1 MNIQIKYLSFTMV
14 PEAGLI
20 IKIEKIS
27 KNASSLSL
35 KKNIVANLNRKFQFY
50 YSLNAESYIG
60 EINEGQGQG
69 QYSKEMSE
77 TDYLKRPDLSQTNR
91 DLIMISTN
99 KVPQITN
106 PPISNSVREE
116 KNVDNATPSQN
127 ELDNEI
133 KNRKNY
139 ADNIHI
145 LRLFENV
152 IREIDEMRTEEKE
165 EIEQLEQRENESV
178 FNKAEDKDDYND
190 DKGFEVKSI
199 FKSRKQF
206 FDVINQHTVPKVI
219 KNLKWGGNILVI
231 CLIIIAF
238 ASHFVSVIEFQE
250 ITETLN
256 LKFLQDRTISEFIYI
271 VENIQYLILLNQGLF
286 GSKKTILEQQ
296 YKNEI
301 IKSLT
306 LIENIQNTFQISRDQ
321 ISEKQKSLLTTD
333 TIEIFF
339 NSSSSQFFDLN
350 QASQQLI
357 SKSFNVINLNLSAFS
372 LDEPNIFFVMYNM
385 FNDYHINMK
394 KMSDYYVNDLNY
406 KIEHKKSIFLILLIM
421 SVLLNFAAIIILIP
435 LVLEVTLSKDKILT
449 LFLDIPPRVLKKLC
463 LKCENFL
470 TNLQVGEEDD
480 IASERSEA
488 MLDEED
494 DDNDEASGNSET
506 DAGKVKKRRRRK
518 KTKNGSRG
526 QKKFYLMMI
535 LGVLIFEI
543 YFGMNYFFSEKLIN
557 GLVPLIAEAND
568 TSNAESVFSFYL
580 LALR

>member
-1 MNIQIKYLSFTMV
+1 MV

-20 IKIEKIS
+20 IKFEKIS
-27 KNASSLSL
+27 KNTSSLAL
-35 KKNIVANLNRKFQFY
+35 KKNNIASVNQKFQFY
-50 YSLNAESYIG
+50 YSLNIESYIG
-60 EINEGQGQG
+60 EIYEDQYPNEMG
-69 QYSKEMSE
+69 E
-77 TDYLKRPDLSQTNR
+77 TDYLKRQDFSQTNR
-91 DLIMISTN
+91 NSIIISTD
-99 KVPQITN
+99 KDKAPKITN
-106 PPISNSVREE
+106 PLPSNITACEE
-116 KNVDNATPSQN
+116 KNGDIPFPSQN
-127 ELDNEI
+127 ELDIEI

-152 IREIDEMRTEEKE
+152 IHEIDEMKTEEKE

-190 DKGFEVKSI
+190 DKGFEIKSI

-219 KNLKWGGNILVI
+219 SHLKWGGNILVV
-231 CLIIIAF
+231 CLIAVAF
-238 ASHFVSVIEFQE
+238 ASHFVSVIEFKE
-250 ITETLN
+250 ITDTLN

-271 VENIQYLILLNQGLF
+271 VENIQYLILLNKGLF
-286 GSKKTILEQQ
+286 GSQTIILEQN
-296 YKNEI
+296 YKNDI

-306 LIENIQNTFQISRDQ
+306 LIENIQNTFQISREQ

-333 TIEIFF
+333 TVEIFF

-357 SKSFNVINLNLSAFS
+357 SKSFNVINLNLSVFS
-372 LDEPNIFFVMYNM
+372 LQEPNIFFVMYNM
-385 FNDYHINMK
+385 FNDYHINMQ

-406 KIEHKKSIFLILLIM
+406 KIEHKKSIFLILLII

-435 LVLEVTLSKDKILT
+435 LVLKVTLSKDKILT
-449 LFLDIPPRVLKKLC
+449 LFLDIPPRVLKKLS

-480 IASERSEA
+480 VASERSEA

-494 DDNDEASGNSET
+494 EDNDEVSGNSET
-506 DAGKVKKRRRRK
+506 DAGKVKRRRRRK
-518 KTKNGSRG
+518 KTKNTSRG
-526 QKKFYLMMI
+526 QKNFYFMMI
-535 LGVLIFEI
+535 FGVLIFEI

-557 GLVPLIAEAND
+557 GLVPLIAEANN
-568 TSNAESVFSFYL
+568 TSKAESVFSFYL